1 MLGPISRHS
10 LWFTDAAAFA
20 ARRLSRSS
28 DASPPLLP
36 MSGLEV
42 FGAVGT
48 VLDIVGRAINAV
60 NTIRDLHRLSQ
71 TNPAQ
76 CDRLWASLRKL
87 RSYLEE
93 KASLQEMEA
102 ACLGHFWLHA
112 LVQVRAA
119 LLESAVDLEEAAGT
133 GTGKRARLLEF
144 GAIRRAGRVKHVLD
158 DVEKKAVFWWER
170 LCSYDSAVRS
180 VEQTRQVLGAV
191 RAGGEETVQVLQR
204 EVESVAIESRRGA
217 EVVAEKV
224 EGVGME
230 LRGEIGAVGRRGDEV
245 LGVVQGNGA
254 ALVECQREIAGVRHM
269 LSSVLTP
276 EILAG
281 LARLQCDPP
290 ACYDAVRKVV
300 SQTDDE
306 LSTERMS
313 GIVFEAL
320 TPGSSVADFAGSTAS
335 TDEDTLDEEE
345 RYERDRDAFRELQ
358 PKAAA
363 FLSQLEAGKIGTR
376 LSEQEKNVVHLIFD
390 KLWKPWEVDATGLVF
405 DVKKSGRQFQI
416 GAGSYGSVFRASWD
430 KTGDVKVAVK
440 VLYGQLARGE
450 DFRAEFCR
458 EASLLYR
465 LRHPSI
471 AQFYGARWPKDV
483 LAHSRRNGLT
493 DFQVGSDSEEDEEE
507 EEDAFLVMELM
518 DGDAGAL
525 LEKGGKLTQREDV
538 VRVLLHIAEALD
550 YIHRQH
556 VLHLDIKPEN
566 ILLRVRNRRLV
577 GRAKLTDFGISR
589 EKRRQATATQT
600 ARFSTGGGS
609 TAGRGGI
616 GTAA

>member
-1 MLGPISRHS
+1 
-10 LWFTDAAAFA
+10 
-20 ARRLSRSS
+20 
-28 DASPPLLP
+28 

-48 VLDIVGRAINAV
+48 VLDIVGRGINAV
-60 NTIRDLHRLSQ
+60 STIRDLHRLSQ
-71 TNPAQ
+71 TNRAQ
-76 CDRLWASLRKL
+76 CNRLWVTLLKL

-93 KASLQEMEA
+93 KTSLQEMEA
-102 ACLGHFWLHA
+102 ACLGTVWLDA
-112 LVQVRAA
+112 LDEVRTA
-119 LLESAVDLEEAAGT
+119 LLEAVAELEEATET
-133 GTGKRARLLEF
+133 GVGKRARVLKF
-144 GAIRRAGRVKHVLD
+144 SRGRSFKDFLD
-158 DVEKKAVFWWER
+158 DVERKAVFWWGS
-170 LCSYDSAVRS
+170 LCSYDGAVRS
-180 VEQTRQVLGAV
+180 VTQTREVLAAV
-191 RAGGEETVQVLQR
+191 RAGEEKTVEVLQR
-204 EVESVAIESRRGA
+204 EVGSVAIESRRGT
-217 EVVAEKV
+217 EVVKETV
-224 EGVGME
+224 VGVGME
-230 LRGEIGAVGRRGDEV
+230 LREEIGAVGRTGDEV

-254 ALVECQREIAGVRHM
+254 TMVECQRELVGIRDM
-269 LSSVLTP
+269 LSSAFTP
-276 EILAG
+276 ELLSV
-281 LARLQCDPP
+281 LARLQCNPP

-320 TPGSSVADFAGSTAS
+320 TPSSSVGDFVGSTAS
-335 TDEDTLDEEE
+335 DDEALDEEE
-345 RYERDRDAFRELQ
+345 RYERDRGAFKELQ

-363 FLSQLEAGKIGTR
+363 FLRRLEEGKIGTR
-376 LSEQEKNVVHLIFD
+376 LSEQEKKDVLLIFD
-390 KLWKPWEVDATGLVF
+390 KLWKPWEVDASGLVF
-405 DVKKSGRQFQI
+405 DVKKSGRQVQI
-416 GAGSYGSVFRASWD
+416 GAGSYGSVFRATWD
-430 KTGDVKVAVK
+430 KTGDGKVAVK

-450 DFRAEFCR
+450 DFCAEFCR

-483 LAHSRRNGLT
+483 LADSNRNSLT
-493 DFQVGSDSEEDEEE
+493 DLRIGSESEEDEE

-525 LEKGGKLTQREDV
+525 LEKCGKLTLREDV

-556 VLHLDIKPEN
+556 VLHLDVKPEN
-566 ILLRVRNRRLV
+566 ILLRVRSGRLV

-600 ARFSTGGGS
+600 ARLSTGGGS